1 MEDLEPLYIAGG
13 KVKWCIY
20 FAKEFGSPSN
30 SWTFSQHWFI
40 ISIPKRNENIH
51 SCKTFHMNT
60 HSSIAHYIQK
70 KKMGKPPHQ
79 MSTNWWIYID
89 QMWYIYTVEYYSA
102 IKRYGL
108 LDVHY
113 NMDKTWKHF
122 TNWKKLETKGQ
133 IFVWFHLYD
142 KLIETKIY

>member
-1 MEDLEPLYIAGG
+1 MQNSLAVPQIAEHSVNIDSSFPCPREMKIYIHA
-13 KVKWCIY
+13 KPFTRILIAALPIIY
-20 FAKEFGSPSN
+20 K
-30 SWTFSQHWFI
+30 
-40 ISIPKRNENIH
+40 K
-51 SCKTFHMNT
+51 
-60 HSSIAHYIQK
+60 K

-79 MSTNWWIYID
+79 MSTNWWIYIE